1 MRLKTNR
8 VSRFLLISSFAVSA
22 IFINGCDS
30 LYWGEKASREKVQ
43 SRGELVVLTT
53 QDPLTYTPSK
63 SHEPYGIDHDLLE
76 DFSASHNLK
85 LRYRVY
91 KNEHEVI
98 AALQRGEGDIA
109 AARLRP
115 PPTDE
120 TFLSGPAYEDTHLSL
135 FCRHKLQISE
145 LKDLSGLKIAIRR
158 QDNFQDFATRFASK
172 APHMEVK
179 VLEKAHVAEMLRF
192 VQDKDFDCAIAE
204 EVSGRLAARYIPQ
217 VEHSMDLD
225 ESYSLNWLLA
235 SDNQDLKILMLSW
248 FQQASRNDEVMRI
261 MDRYQTYLTELDRH
275 DLRSFR
281 RNLFE
286 TLPQYRQVF
295 SKAAKLYNLPWQ
307 LIASVAYQESHWN
320 AEARSFTGVRGLM
333 QLTTETALHLGV
345 EDRRDPVQS
354 IEGGSKYLRY
364 LLDKTPASLDSRDRV
379 ALALAAYNIG
389 YAHLRDAQKLA
400 ERMGRNPYSW
410 RHLRII
416 LPLLEEP
423 RYADQLE
430 YGMARGQET
439 VAFVDR
445 VKSFYNY
452 MVVTN

>member
-1 MRLKTNR
+1 
-8 VSRFLLISSFAVSA
+8 
-22 IFINGCDS
+22 
-30 LYWGEKASREKVQ
+30 
-43 SRGELVVLTT
+43 
-53 QDPLTYTPSK
+53 
-63 SHEPYGIDHDLLE
+63 
-76 DFSASHNLK
+76 
-85 LRYRVY
+85 
-91 KNEHEVI
+91 
-98 AALQRGEGDIA
+98 
-109 AARLRP
+109 
-115 PPTDE
+115 
-120 TFLSGPAYEDTHLSL
+120 
-135 FCRHKLQISE
+135 
-145 LKDLSGLKIAIRR
+145 
-158 QDNFQDFATRFASK
+158 
-172 APHMEVK
+172 
-179 VLEKAHVAEMLRF
+179 
-192 VQDKDFDCAIAE
+192 
-204 EVSGRLAARYIPQ
+204 
-217 VEHSMDLD
+217 
-225 ESYSLNWLLA
+225 
-235 SDNQDLKILMLSW
+235 MLSW

-286 TLPQYRQVF
+286 TLPQYHQVF
-295 SKAAKLYNLPWQ
+295 SNAAKTYNLPWQ
-307 LIASVAYQESHWN
+307 LIASVAYQESHWD

-354 IEGGSKYLRY
+354 IQGGSKYLRY

-400 ERMGRNPYSW
+400 EKMGRNPYSW